1 MDTHFSKKDMQGRL
15 WFFWGVDKKKKDMQ
29 IPKKNT
35 WKYSHQSLVIREMQV
50 KAIIRSH
57 TVGWLYTSKKK
68 KAGNKCCQC
77 FGEIRIFH
85 GAGGYVNVATV
96 ENDLRVPP

>member
-1 MDTHFSKKDMQGRL
+1 MDTHFSKKDI
-15 WFFWGVDKKKKDMQ
+15 Q

-68 KAGNKCCQC
+68 KKAENKCCQC

-96 ENDLRVPP
+96 ENDLRVPQ